1 MILSWAALAF
11 FLVPGPF
18 PPSSFFSFRENKFNM
33 TLLNLASSYPT
44 LGWFALNLNKSK
56 ITSENVKAFIYNNS
70 SEKRSH
76 LKVGNISWRFY
87 DR

>member
-1 MILSWAALAF
+1 
-11 FLVPGPF
+11 
-18 PPSSFFSFRENKFNM
+18 M

-56 ITSENVKAFIYNNS
+56 ITAENVKAFIYNNS